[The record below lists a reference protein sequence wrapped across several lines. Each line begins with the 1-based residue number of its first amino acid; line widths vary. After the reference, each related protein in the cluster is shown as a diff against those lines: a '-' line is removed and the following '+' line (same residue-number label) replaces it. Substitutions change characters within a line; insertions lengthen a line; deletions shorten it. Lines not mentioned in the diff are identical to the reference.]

1 MCQGHF
7 PLSHMSSGLSNLI
20 FILGRSAE
28 EWCWPRAS
36 FIDTTVAG
44 GEDDRHQHED
54 TEDHARHTSP
64 TTNTEPTLRNA

>member
-1 MCQGHF
+1 MPRSFFLNHT
-7 PLSHMSSGLSNLI
+7 SSGLSQLI
-20 FILGRSAE
+20 WSAE
-28 EWCWPRAS
+28 EWRWPRAS

-64 TTNTEPTLRNA
+64 TTNTESAVSNA